1 MSNKREQAD
10 AIIKKHVLFSI
21 GGGLIPIPLVD
32 MAAVTALQVS
42 MLEQLADLYGIGY
55 NRSIAK
61 SFTAALT
68 GSTVAKL
75 GASLIKAIPGI
86 GTIIGGVAM
95 SATSGASTYALG
107 QVAIGQFEA
116 SGSLED
122 IDVEEAKVAYEEA
135 FEQGKEV
142 VEEMEKEKKA
152 KETKEKT
159 VAAEAPETTETTGT
173 TEDVLAT
180 LEKLGALKEK
190 GILSE
195 EEFEEQKRKLLDRL

>member
-61 SFTAALT
+61 SFIAALT

-142 VEEMEKEKKA
+142 VERWKK
-152 KETKEKT
+152 
-159 VAAEAPETTETTGT
+159 
-173 TEDVLAT
+173 
-180 LEKLGALKEK
+180 
-190 GILSE
+190 
-195 EEFEEQKRKLLDRL
+195 RRR

>member
-61 SFTAALT
+61 SFIAALT

-107 QVAIGQFEA
+107 QVAISQFEA

-122 IDVEEAKVAYEEA
+122 IDVEDAKVAYEEA

-152 KETKEKT
+152 KEAKEKAA
-159 VAAEAPETTETTGT
+159 AAEAPETTETT
-173 TEDVLAT
+173 EDVLDT

-195 EEFEEQKRKLLDRL
+195 EEFEEQKRKLLERL

>member
-61 SFTAALT
+61 SFIAALT

-95 SATSGASTYALG
+95 SATSGASTYAVG

-116 SGSLED
+116 SGTLED
-122 IDVEEAKVAYEEA
+122 IDVEDAKVAYEEA

-152 KETKEKT
+152 KEAKEKAA
-159 VAAEAPETTETTGT
+159 AAEAPETTE
-173 TEDVLAT
+173 DVLKT

-190 GILSE
+190 GVLSE
-195 EEFEEQKRKLLDRL
+195 EEFDEQKRKLLERL